1 MPSDVERNLSQLVA
15 TLAEDSI
22 FVLAGDEGSVS
33 SSPFEALARR
43 RADHYADVLAG
54 KPRAAMLSSFDG
66 WMVELSRAMAPIAP
80 PDWLPMGDVLRLHVT
95 LEAGARGLR
104 SFFSGKPS
112 DKDVAKVK
120 RLGTLAAR
128 LLRQVQAAEGKANS
142 DDARV
147 IGAFVAS
154 LGLPPADAA
163 ALLEEPVMHLDVY
176 GDVEAKVLRAI
187 VGGAWLAAAADGVHP
202 REEEVIRAFAT
213 KAAITLEQVEEARAT
228 ALAKVEEKRQ
238 VGLAAIDY
246 VRAVLRDRL
255 PGVGE
260 TLPVRLGLLLL
271 PRRYRDEGLA
281 PIGHQSPVVLAKRYA
296 KLSRDERTRVLGIT
310 WAAALHDDP
319 SVSRQAVLRA
329 RYEHMAA
336 DMESDG
342 KEARQLVSQW
352 MSDVLAETAKAL
364 GAPDKEEKHA

>member
-1 MPSDVERNLSQLVA
+1 MTPDVEAHLSQLVA
-15 TLAEDSI
+15 TLAEDVI
-22 FVLAGDEGSVS
+22 FVLAGDDGAVV

-43 RADHYADVLAG
+43 RADLYADVLAG
-54 KPRAAMLSSFDG
+54 KPRAAMLSSFDA
-66 WMVELSRAMAPIAP
+66 WMVDLSRAIAPIAP
-80 PDWLPMGDVLRLHVT
+80 PDWLPMGDVLRLHIT

-104 SFFSGKPS
+104 SLFSDKPS

-128 LLRQVQAAEGKANS
+128 LLRQVQAAEGATNS

-147 IGAFVAS
+147 IAAFVAS
-154 LGLPPADAA
+154 LGLPQADAS

-176 GDVEAKVLRAI
+176 GDVEPKVLRAI
-187 VGGAWLAAAADGVHP
+187 VSGAWLAAAADGVHP

-213 KAAITLEQVEEARAT
+213 KAGITLEQVEESRAA
-228 ALAKVEEKRQ
+228 ALAKVEAKRQ

-255 PGVGE
+255 PGIGE
-260 TLPVRLGLLLL
+260 TLPRRLGLLLL

-281 PIGHQSPVVLAKRYA
+281 PLGYQSPVVLAKRYT

-310 WAAALHDDP
+310 WAAALLDDP
-319 SVSRQAVLRA
+319 SVSRQAVLRV

-336 DMESDG
+336 DLDSDG
-342 KEARQLVSQW
+342 KDARELVSQW
-352 MSDVLAETAKAL
+352 VSDVLAETAKAL
-364 GAPDKEEKHA
+364 GAPDKEPRRE